1 MRKTVALPFIGIA
14 LASVIA
20 AGCSG
25 TGAYN
30 PNANSTPTP
39 LPSPTIACTTSMFP
53 AGEQVQMVFPQNG
66 GTAVANLQGVV
77 FAVAPNPLPT
87 NWFVY
92 AVTPQGS
99 TEFTNSIAFLAV
111 PTPAPGSTAGSTPT
125 PLPTPSDTPSPG
137 FGANPIYETASIGTF
152 ANSTNGPSKF
162 TIFLA
167 TASCS
172 PGIAYS
178 TFTTSVN
185 DQPSPS
191 PSPTST

>member
-77 FAVAPNPLPT
+77 FAVSPNPLPT

-92 AVTPQGS
+92 AQTPQGS
-99 TEFTNSIAFLAV
+99 TEFTNSIGFLAV
-111 PTPAPGSTAGSTPT
+111 PTPSASVTPT

-137 FGANPIYETASIGTF
+137 LGANPIFETASIGTF
-152 ANSTNGPSKF
+152 ANNSKF

-167 TASCS
+167 TAACS